1 MNIADRRLFAFKL
14 PPLLAGGVSAGND
27 ARQHAAL
34 LVAQLI
40 SHHSGGSRSATSERV
55 VTSCDAQADD
65 RTALRVAQDDEYQRA
80 ADADEARQRLEAP
93 VDLNVVRATRLRRW
107 LQSP

>member
-1 MNIADRRLFAFKL
+1 M
-14 PPLLAGGVSAGND
+14 PLTRTEKIGQVV
-27 ARQHAAL
+27 
-34 LVAQLI
+34 LVTFWC
-40 SHHSGGSRSATSERV
+40 R

-65 RTALRVAQDDEYQRA
+65 RTALRMAQDDEYQRA